1 MIDFLQKFLDTVA
14 TYPERAAFVDKDGER
29 STSYKKLDE
38 LSSRVAAFLKSKGFQ
53 KEDLIAINLEKSME
67 YTAVQLGVIK
77 AGIAFVPLSES
88 MGQERF
94 SHVLKD
100 SGAKL
105 VFDAAAW
112 DQAMEYE
119 PLNPEKWA
127 DSDEHDLALIIYTS
141 GSTGKPKGVVE
152 EYGAYRFTTKGTAE
166 EVVEPYTMKDMPSA
180 LQM

>member
-38 LSSRVAAFLKSKGFQ
+38 LSGRVAAFLKNKGFQ

-100 SGAKL
+100 SGANLAASHCLKYSRYIDMLVTQATLSAPYFDSLCALTLIAIPIKTAIIINLL
-105 VFDAAAW
+105 VFIS
-112 DQAMEYE
+112 E
-119 PLNPEKWA
+119 L
-127 DSDEHDLALIIYTS
+127 
-141 GSTGKPKGVVE
+141 
-152 EYGAYRFTTKGTAE
+152 F
-166 EVVEPYTMKDMPSA
+166 
-180 LQM
+180 